1 MNEQSRTAFNIF
13 TDFYGEPKWMKD
25 PKDGQNPETIIQQWS
40 DELKGYTIDQI
51 RQACAWITRKRRVMT
66 FPTLDVLLCE
76 LSDKERD
83 QDSDDLT
90 KRANKAYQDGLL
102 KYPNLP
108 KETHQKII
116 YDAFGVCVNGYK
128 PSEAA

>member
-13 TDFYGEPKWMKD
+13 TDFYGEPKWMKE

-76 LSDKERD
+76 LSDKEKTSNPD
-83 QDSDDLT
+83 NEVQSCLKTLIGEGFSDLAIQRTMWKTYGFKYKD
-90 KRANKAYQDGLL
+90 YQPEKDM
-102 KYPNLP
+102 
-108 KETHQKII
+108 
-116 YDAFGVCVNGYK
+116 
-128 PSEAA
+128 EAQ

>member
-76 LSDKERD
+76 LSDKERELD
-83 QDSDDLT
+83 TNDMT
-90 KRANKAYQDGLL
+90 KRAKKAYQDGLL
-102 KYPNLP
+102 RYPNLP
-108 KETHQKII
+108 KETHKRLI
-116 YDAFGVCVNGYK
+116 YEAFGICVDGYK
-128 PSEAA
+128 QSEAA